1 MLRSKNIDRIC
12 CVVLAVTLLITTAFL
27 GAAATGFISESRTIG
42 YESRLFDASRVHTI
56 DIVIDDWE
64 GFLETCTNEE
74 YTVCAVI
81 VDGESY
87 KNVGIR
93 AKGNTSLSSVAS
105 YGNNRYSFKI
115 EFDHYD
121 STKSY
126 HGLDKL
132 SLNNLIQD
140 KTFLKDYLSYTLM
153 NKMGVAS
160 PLCSFV
166 QIRVNGD
173 DWGLYLAVESVEESF
188 LTRNYGKNYG
198 ELYKPDSTSFG
209 GGRGN
214 GRNFDMDQFQNEA
227 GDAADLEAN
236 SRMMKPQGT
245 LGISPETDRVSDAE
259 PPQATDPLDMPDGEI
274 PEGFDASFIPEMPE
288 NFDPSEIPQMPPG
301 GEMPE
306 EFDAFNAPQPGG
318 MDRMGGG
325 MSSSDV
331 RLQYTDDDPNS
342 YSNIFGNAKT
352 DITEEDQQRL
362 IASLKTLSEGENAS
376 TVVDVEAVIRY
387 FVVHNFL
394 CNGDSYTGT
403 LVHNYY
409 LYEENGV
416 LSMIPWD
423 YNLAFGSFSMGSS
436 SDATSTVNAPIDSPV
451 SSGDISTRPMVA
463 WIFESEEYTAL
474 YHEIYASFLETVFDS
489 GWLEETLDN
498 VIALIAPYVETDPT
512 AFYTYDEFLTGSTAL
527 RQFCLLRS
535 ESISG
540 QLNGT
545 IPSTTEGQLQ
555 DSGALIDANSISL
568 SDMGTSGGA
577 GGNNGEQ
584 RGGNFAGGKMPEGGM
599 RSGKQS
605 PPDSAAGEGAT
616 GSGAPPEPPSSE
628 E

>member
-140 KTFLKDYLSYTLM
+140 KTFLKDFLSYTLM

-227 GDAADLEAN
+227 GDAADLQAN
-236 SRMMKPQGT
+236 SRMMNPQGT
-245 LGISPETDRVSDAE
+245 LDISSETDRVSDAE
-259 PPQATDPLDMPDGEI
+259 PPQTTDPLDMPDGEI

-288 NFDPSEIPQMPPG
+288 NFDPSEIPQMPAG

-306 EFDAFNAPQPGG
+306 EFDASNAPQPGG
-318 MDRMGGG
+318 MDKMGG

-423 YNLAFGSFSMGSS
+423 YNLAFGAFSMGNS

-555 DSGALIDANSISL
+555 DSGALIDASSISL

-577 GGNNGEQ
+577 GGNNGKQ

-599 RSGKQS
+599 RGGKQS
-605 PPDSAAGEGAT
+605 LPDSAAGEGAT

>member
-140 KTFLKDYLSYTLM
+140 KTFLKDFLSYTLM

-188 LTRNYGKNYG
+188 LTRSYGKNYG

-227 GDAADLEAN
+227 GDAADLQAN
-236 SRMMKPQGT
+236 SRMMNPQGT
-245 LGISPETDRVSDAE
+245 LDISSETDRVSDAE
-259 PPQATDPLDMPDGEI
+259 PPQTTDPLDMPDGEI

-288 NFDPSEIPQMPPG
+288 NFDPSEIPP
-301 GEMPE
+301 MPE
-306 EFDAFNAPQPGG
+306 EFDASNTPQPGG
-318 MDRMGGG
+318 MDKMGG

-423 YNLAFGSFSMGSS
+423 YNLAFGAFSMGNS

-555 DSGALIDANSISL
+555 DSGALIDASSISL

-577 GGNNGEQ
+577 GGNNGKQ

-599 RSGKQS
+599 RGGKQS
-605 PPDSAAGEGAT
+605 LPDSAAGEGAT